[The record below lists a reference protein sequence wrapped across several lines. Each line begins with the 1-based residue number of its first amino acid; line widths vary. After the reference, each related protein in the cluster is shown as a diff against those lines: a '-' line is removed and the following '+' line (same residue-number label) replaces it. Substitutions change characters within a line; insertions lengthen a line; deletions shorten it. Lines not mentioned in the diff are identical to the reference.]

1 MNDFVFEQA
10 PWEAYLRSCKNG
22 SVISGWNLISML
34 EDEEDDAVEDAFSI
48 LTVKK
53 LQLDLSGLPQM
64 SAGSN
69 TAQRLQQEREYVTGG
84 LKTALME
91 ETDPL
96 RLYLEEIAAAPACG
110 DEKLLAEQLSS
121 GDQRA
126 AQRLTELGLSRVV
139 EIAAEYAGQAVLLL
153 DLIQEGNIG
162 LWEAISGYRG
172 GDYAAQRDE
181 AIRSSVLKAIVLQAR
196 SNGISQKMKKALQ
209 DYRAADQHLLTK
221 LGRNPGLEEIAQE
234 MHISLE
240 QAQTIEKT
248 MADILLLQKA
258 EKLAA
263 PKEETAEDELPVEDT
278 AYFQMRQRIT
288 ELLSVLPEE
297 DARLL
302 SLRFGLDKELPL
314 SPEDTGKRMG
324 LTPQEVVA
332 REAAALARLRT
343 EKE

>member
-34 EDEEDDAVEDAFSI
+34 EDEEDNAVEDAFSI

-96 RLYLEEIAAAPACG
+96 RLYLEEIAAAPTCG

-278 AYFQMRQRIT
+278 AYFQMRQRIS
-288 ELLSVLPEE
+288 EMLSVLDEQE
-297 DARLL
+297 ARILTM
-302 SLRFGLDKELPL
+302 RFGLEKGLPM
-314 SPEDTGKRMG
+314 SAE
-324 LTPQEVVA
+324 EVAKALGITTAAVTA
-332 REAAALARLRT
+332 CETAALSKLRA
-343 EKE
+343 E

>member
-278 AYFQMRQRIT
+278 AYFQMRQRIS
-288 ELLSVLPEE
+288 EMLSVLDEQE
-297 DARLL
+297 ARILTM
-302 SLRFGLDKELPL
+302 RFGLEKGLPM
-314 SPEDTGKRMG
+314 SAE
-324 LTPQEVVA
+324 EVAKALGITTAAVTA
-332 REAAALARLRT
+332 CETAALSKLRT
-343 EKE
+343 EK

>member
-96 RLYLEEIAAAPACG
+96 RLYLEEIAVAPACG

-278 AYFQMRQRIT
+278 AYFQMRQRIS
-288 ELLSVLPEE
+288 EMMSVLDEQE
-297 DARLL
+297 ARILTM
-302 SLRFGLDKELPL
+302 RFGLEKGLPM
-314 SPEDTGKRMG
+314 SAE
-324 LTPQEVVA
+324 EVAKALGITTAAVTA
-332 REAAALARLRT
+332 CETAALSKLRA
-343 EKE
+343 EK

>member
-221 LGRNPGLEEIAQE
+221 LGRNPGLEEIAQK

-278 AYFQMRQRIT
+278 AYFQMRQRIS
-288 ELLSVLPEE
+288 EMMSVLDEQE
-297 DARLL
+297 ARILTM
-302 SLRFGLDKELPL
+302 RFGLEKGLPM
-314 SPEDTGKRMG
+314 SAE
-324 LTPQEVVA
+324 EVAKALGITTAAVTA
-332 REAAALARLRT
+332 CETAALSKLRA
-343 EKE
+343 EK

>member
-96 RLYLEEIAAAPACG
+96 RLYLEEIAAASACG

-278 AYFQMRQRIT
+278 AYFQMRQRIS
-288 ELLSVLPEE
+288 EMMSVLDEQE
-297 DARLL
+297 ARILTM
-302 SLRFGLDKELPL
+302 RFGLEKGLPM
-314 SPEDTGKRMG
+314 SAE
-324 LTPQEVVA
+324 EVAKALGITTAAVTA
-332 REAAALARLRT
+332 CETAALSKLRA
-343 EKE
+343 EK

>member
-263 PKEETAEDELPVEDT
+263 PKEETVEDELPVEDT
-278 AYFQMRQRIT
+278 AYFQMRQRIS
-288 ELLSVLPEE
+288 EMLSVLDEQE
-297 DARLL
+297 ARILTM
-302 SLRFGLDKELPL
+302 RFGLEKGLPM
-314 SPEDTGKRMG
+314 STE
-324 LTPQEVVA
+324 EVAKALGITTAAVTA
-332 REAAALARLRT
+332 CETAALSKLRA
-343 EKE
+343 EK

>member
-278 AYFQMRQRIT
+278 AYFQMRQRIS
-288 ELLSVLPEE
+288 EMLSVLDEQE
-297 DARLL
+297 ARILTM
-302 SLRFGLDKELPL
+302 RFGLEKGLPM
-314 SPEDTGKRMG
+314 SAE
-324 LTPQEVVA
+324 EVAKALGITTAAVTA
-332 REAAALARLRT
+332 CETAALSKLRA
-343 EKE
+343 E

>member
-96 RLYLEEIAAAPACG
+96 RLYLEEVAAAPACG

-209 DYRAADQHLLTK
+209 DYRATDQHLLTK

-278 AYFQMRQRIT
+278 AYFQMRQRIS
-288 ELLSVLPEE
+288 EMMSVLDEQE
-297 DARLL
+297 ARILTM
-302 SLRFGLDKELPL
+302 RFGLEKGLPM
-314 SPEDTGKRMG
+314 SAE
-324 LTPQEVVA
+324 EVAKALGITTAAVTA
-332 REAAALARLRT
+332 CETAALSKLRA
-343 EKE
+343 EK

>member
-34 EDEEDDAVEDAFSI
+34 EDEEDNAVEDAFSI

-278 AYFQMRQRIT
+278 AYFQMRQRIS
-288 ELLSVLPEE
+288 EMLSVLDEQE
-297 DARLL
+297 ARILTM
-302 SLRFGLDKELPL
+302 RFGLEKGLPM
-314 SPEDTGKRMG
+314 STE
-324 LTPQEVVA
+324 EVAKALGITTAAVTA
-332 REAAALARLRT
+332 CETAALSKLRA
-343 EKE
+343 EK

>member
-96 RLYLEEIAAAPACG
+96 RLYLEEIDAAPACG

-278 AYFQMRQRIT
+278 AYFQMRQRIS
-288 ELLSVLPEE
+288 EMMSVLDEQE
-297 DARLL
+297 ARILTM
-302 SLRFGLDKELPL
+302 RFGLEKGLPM
-314 SPEDTGKRMG
+314 SAE
-324 LTPQEVVA
+324 EVAKALGITTAAVTA
-332 REAAALARLRT
+332 CETAALSKLRA
-343 EKE
+343 EK

>member
-34 EDEEDDAVEDAFSI
+34 EDEEDDAVEEACSI

-278 AYFQMRQRIT
+278 AYFQMRPRIS
-288 ELLSVLPEE
+288 EMLSVLDEQE
-297 DARLL
+297 ARILTM
-302 SLRFGLDKELPL
+302 RFGLEKGLPM
-314 SPEDTGKRMG
+314 SAE
-324 LTPQEVVA
+324 EVAKALGITTAAVTA
-332 REAAALARLRT
+332 CETAALSKLRA
-343 EKE
+343 EK

>member
-1 MNDFVFEQA
+1 MNDFVVAQA

-278 AYFQMRQRIT
+278 AYFQMRQRIS
-288 ELLSVLPEE
+288 EMLSVLDEQE
-297 DARLL
+297 ARILTM
-302 SLRFGLDKELPL
+302 RFGLEKGLPM
-314 SPEDTGKRMG
+314 SAE
-324 LTPQEVVA
+324 EVAKALGITTAAVTA
-332 REAAALARLRT
+332 CETAALSKLRA
-343 EKE
+343 EK

>member
-196 SNGISQKMKKALQ
+196 SNGISQKMQKALQ

-278 AYFQMRQRIT
+278 AYFQMRQRIS
-288 ELLSVLPEE
+288 EMMSVLDEQE
-297 DARLL
+297 ARILTM
-302 SLRFGLDKELPL
+302 RFGLEKGLPM
-314 SPEDTGKRMG
+314 SAE
-324 LTPQEVVA
+324 EVAKALGITTAAVTA
-332 REAAALARLRT
+332 CETAALSKLRA
-343 EKE
+343 EK

>member
-34 EDEEDDAVEDAFSI
+34 EDEEDNAVEDAFSI

-196 SNGISQKMKKALQ
+196 SNGISQKMKQALQ
-209 DYRAADQHLLTK
+209 DYRTADQHLLTK
-221 LGRNPGLEEIAQE
+221 LGRNPGIEEIAQE

-278 AYFQMRQRIT
+278 AYFQMRQRIS
-288 ELLSVLPEE
+288 EMLSVLDEQE
-297 DARLL
+297 ARILTM
-302 SLRFGLDKELPL
+302 RFGLEKGLPM
-314 SPEDTGKRMG
+314 SAE
-324 LTPQEVVA
+324 EVAKALGITTAAVTA
-332 REAAALARLRT
+332 CETAALSKLRA
-343 EKE
+343 E

>member
-96 RLYLEEIAAAPACG
+96 RLYLEEIAAAPARG

-278 AYFQMRQRIT
+278 AYFQMRQRIS
-288 ELLSVLPEE
+288 EMLSVLDEQE
-297 DARLL
+297 ARILTM
-302 SLRFGLDKELPL
+302 RFGLEKGLPM
-314 SPEDTGKRMG
+314 SAE
-324 LTPQEVVA
+324 EVAKALGITTAAVTA
-332 REAAALARLRT
+332 CETAALSKLRA
-343 EKE
+343 EK

>member
-139 EIAAEYAGQAVLLL
+139 EIAAEYAGQVVLLL

-278 AYFQMRQRIT
+278 AYFQMRQRIS
-288 ELLSVLPEE
+288 EMLSVLDEQE
-297 DARLL
+297 ARILTM
-302 SLRFGLDKELPL
+302 RFGLEKGLPM
-314 SPEDTGKRMG
+314 STE
-324 LTPQEVVA
+324 EVAKALGITTAAVTA
-332 REAAALARLRT
+332 CETAALSKLRA
-343 EKE
+343 EK

>member
-126 AQRLTELGLSRVV
+126 AQRLTELGLSRVG

-162 LWEAISGYRG
+162 LWEAMSGYRG

-278 AYFQMRQRIT
+278 AYFQMRQRIS
-288 ELLSVLPEE
+288 EMMSVLDEQE
-297 DARLL
+297 ARILTM
-302 SLRFGLDKELPL
+302 RFGLEKGLPM
-314 SPEDTGKRMG
+314 SAE
-324 LTPQEVVA
+324 EVAKALGITTAAVTA
-332 REAAALARLRT
+332 CETAALSKLRA
-343 EKE
+343 EK

>member
-278 AYFQMRQRIT
+278 AYFQMRQRIS
-288 ELLSVLPEE
+288 EMLSVLDEQE
-297 DARLL
+297 ARILTM
-302 SLRFGLDKELPL
+302 RFGLEKGLPM
-314 SPEDTGKRMG
+314 SAE
-324 LTPQEVVA
+324 EVAKALGITTAAVTA
-332 REAAALARLRT
+332 CETAALNKLRA
-343 EKE
+343 EK

>member
-181 AIRSSVLKAIVLQAR
+181 AIRSSVLKAIVLQVR
-196 SNGISQKMKKALQ
+196 SNGISQKMKKALK

-258 EKLAA
+258 EKMAA

-278 AYFQMRQRIT
+278 AYFQMRQRIS
-288 ELLSVLPEE
+288 EMLSVLDEQE
-297 DARLL
+297 ARILTM
-302 SLRFGLDKELPL
+302 RFGLEKGLPM
-314 SPEDTGKRMG
+314 SAE
-324 LTPQEVVA
+324 EVAKALGITTAAVTA
-332 REAAALARLRT
+332 CETAALSKLRA
-343 EKE
+343 EK

>member
-278 AYFQMRQRIT
+278 AYFQMRQRIS
-288 ELLSVLPEE
+288 EMMSVLDEQE
-297 DARLL
+297 ARILTM
-302 SLRFGLDKELPL
+302 RFGLEKGLPM
-314 SPEDTGKRMG
+314 STE
-324 LTPQEVVA
+324 EVAKALGITTAAVTA
-332 REAAALARLRT
+332 CETAALSKLRE
-343 EKE
+343 EK

>member
-10 PWEAYLRSCKNG
+10 PWETYLRSCKNG

-69 TAQRLQQEREYVTGG
+69 TAQRLQQEREYVIGG

-278 AYFQMRQRIT
+278 AYFQMRQRIS
-288 ELLSVLPEE
+288 EMLSVLDEQG
-297 DARLL
+297 ARILTM
-302 SLRFGLDKELPL
+302 RFGLEKGLPM
-314 SPEDTGKRMG
+314 STE
-324 LTPQEVVA
+324 EVAKALGITTAAVTA
-332 REAAALARLRT
+332 CETAALSKLRA
-343 EKE
+343 EK

>member
-278 AYFQMRQRIT
+278 AYFQMRQRIS
-288 ELLSVLPEE
+288 EMLSVLDEQE
-297 DARLL
+297 ARILTM
-302 SLRFGLDKELPL
+302 RFGLEKGLPM
-314 SPEDTGKRMG
+314 STE
-324 LTPQEVVA
+324 EVAKALRITTAAVTA
-332 REAAALARLRT
+332 CETAALSKLRA
-343 EKE
+343 EK

>member
-209 DYRAADQHLLTK
+209 DYWAADQHLLTK

-278 AYFQMRQRIT
+278 AYFQMRQRIS
-288 ELLSVLPEE
+288 EMMSVLDEQE
-297 DARLL
+297 ARILTM
-302 SLRFGLDKELPL
+302 RFGLEKGLPM
-314 SPEDTGKRMG
+314 SAE
-324 LTPQEVVA
+324 EVAKALGITTAAVTA
-332 REAAALARLRT
+332 CETAALSKLRA
-343 EKE
+343 EK

>member
-34 EDEEDDAVEDAFSI
+34 EDEEDDVVEDAFSI

-96 RLYLEEIAAAPACG
+96 RLYVEEIAAAPACG

-278 AYFQMRQRIT
+278 AYFQMRQRIS
-288 ELLSVLPEE
+288 EMLSVLDEQE
-297 DARLL
+297 ARILTM
-302 SLRFGLDKELPL
+302 RFGLEKGLPM
-314 SPEDTGKRMG
+314 SAE
-324 LTPQEVVA
+324 EVAKALGITTAAVTA
-332 REAAALARLRT
+332 CETAALSKLRE
-343 EKE
+343 EK

>member
-139 EIAAEYAGQAVLLL
+139 EIAAEYAGRAVLLL

-278 AYFQMRQRIT
+278 AYFQMRQRIS
-288 ELLSVLPEE
+288 EMLSVLDEQE
-297 DARLL
+297 ARILTM
-302 SLRFGLDKELPL
+302 RFGLEKGLPM
-314 SPEDTGKRMG
+314 STE
-324 LTPQEVVA
+324 EVAKALGITTAAVTA
-332 REAAALARLRT
+332 CETAALSKLRA
-343 EKE
+343 EK

>member
-209 DYRAADQHLLTK
+209 DYQAADQHLLTK

-278 AYFQMRQRIT
+278 AYFQMRQRIS
-288 ELLSVLPEE
+288 EMLSVLDEQE
-297 DARLL
+297 ARILTM
-302 SLRFGLDKELPL
+302 RFGLEKGLPM
-314 SPEDTGKRMG
+314 SAE
-324 LTPQEVVA
+324 EVAKALGITTAAVTA
-332 REAAALARLRT
+332 CETAALSKLRA
-343 EKE
+343 E

>member
-181 AIRSSVLKAIVLQAR
+181 AIRSSVVKAIVLQAR

-278 AYFQMRQRIT
+278 AYFQMRQRIS
-288 ELLSVLPEE
+288 EMMSVLDEQE
-297 DARLL
+297 ARILTM
-302 SLRFGLDKELPL
+302 RFGLEKGLPM
-314 SPEDTGKRMG
+314 STE
-324 LTPQEVVA
+324 EVAKALGITTAAVTA
-332 REAAALARLRT
+332 CETAALSKLRA
-343 EKE
+343 EK

>member
-181 AIRSSVLKAIVLQAR
+181 AIRSSVLKAIVLQVR

-278 AYFQMRQRIT
+278 AYFQMRQRIS
-288 ELLSVLPEE
+288 EMLSVLDEQE
-297 DARLL
+297 ARILTM
-302 SLRFGLDKELPL
+302 RFGLEKGLPM
-314 SPEDTGKRMG
+314 STE
-324 LTPQEVVA
+324 EVAKALGITTAAVTA
-332 REAAALARLRT
+332 CETAALSKLRA
-343 EKE
+343 EK

>member
-34 EDEEDDAVEDAFSI
+34 EDEEDNAVEDAFSI

-84 LKTALME
+84 LKTELME

-162 LWEAISGYRG
+162 LWEAISGYRGG

-278 AYFQMRQRIT
+278 AYFQMRQRIS
-288 ELLSVLPEE
+288 EMLSVLDEQE
-297 DARLL
+297 ARILTM
-302 SLRFGLDKELPL
+302 RFGLEKGLPM
-314 SPEDTGKRMG
+314 SAE
-324 LTPQEVVA
+324 EVAKALGITTAAVTA
-332 REAAALARLRT
+332 CETAALSKLRA
-343 EKE
+343 E

>member
-22 SVISGWNLISML
+22 SVISGWKLISML

-278 AYFQMRQRIT
+278 AYFQMRQRIS
-288 ELLSVLPEE
+288 EMLSVLDEQE
-297 DARLL
+297 AQILTM
-302 SLRFGLDKELPL
+302 RFGLEKGLPM
-314 SPEDTGKRMG
+314 SAE
-324 LTPQEVVA
+324 EVAKALGITTAAVTA
-332 REAAALARLRT
+332 CETAALSKLRA
-343 EKE
+343 EK

>member
-69 TAQRLQQEREYVTGG
+69 TAQRLQQEQEYVTGG

-278 AYFQMRQRIT
+278 AYFQMRQRIS
-288 ELLSVLPEE
+288 EMLSVLDEQE
-297 DARLL
+297 ARILTM
-302 SLRFGLDKELPL
+302 RFGLEKGLPM
-314 SPEDTGKRMG
+314 STE
-324 LTPQEVVA
+324 EVAKALGITTAAVTA
-332 REAAALARLRT
+332 CETAALSKLRA
-343 EKE
+343 EK